1 MNRTP
6 LAWKNLT
13 HQPTRTVVSIGGIAF
28 AVLLMFMQLGFLG
41 AVGDTANNVY
51 ERLPCDMVV
60 RSSEYLHAYDPRS
73 IPMDIEQ
80 QLAVLPEIVAVQTL
94 DLSVTSWQN
103 PNTHEFRVV
112 AVMGVDIHDS
122 PLQLPEVTRQLPLLM
137 HPDHVLIDRTSSADL
152 GPANGRAFTAA
163 DVGRTT
169 AALGKSVRIAGTFEM
184 GTGLAANGQIV
195 TSREG
200 FLRIAPAA
208 DHDRVS
214 MLLVRSRPG
223 IDPAQTRQAVQI
235 ALAQMGGEA
244 AETEVLSVAEAMQ
257 RERWRWYAETP
268 IGIIFAMGV
277 ALAVIVGG
285 VICYMVLAADV
296 LAHLPEYATLKAMG
310 YSNRFLGKVLLSQ
323 ATMLAMIA
331 LPPSLL
337 AAIVLYTVTSYFAG
351 VPIHMTV
358 ERVALV
364 TLLSILMCSAAGLIA
379 LRKLSKAEPANL
391 F

>member
-13 HQPTRTVVSIGGIAF
+13 HQPARTIVSIGGIAF
-28 AVLLMFMQLGFLG
+28 AILLMFMQLGFLG

-51 ERLPCDMVV
+51 ERLRCDLVV
-60 RSSEYLHAYDPRS
+60 RSPEYLHAYDPRS
-73 IPMDIEQ
+73 IPRDIERQ
-80 QLAVLPEIVAVQTL
+80 IVGLPEIARVQTL

-103 PNTHEFRVV
+103 PNNHEFRVV
-112 AVMGVDIHDS
+112 AVMGVDLQDN
-122 PLQLPEVTRQLPLLM
+122 PLQLPEVTRQLPLLT

-152 GPANGRAFTAA
+152 GPLDGQSFTAA

-169 AALGKSVRIAGTFEM
+169 DALGKNIRIAGTFEM
-184 GTGLAANGQIV
+184 GTGLAANGQII
-195 TSREG
+195 TSREV
-200 FLRIAPAA
+200 FLRIAPNT
-208 DHDRVS
+208 DPQRVS

-223 IDPAQTRQAVQI
+223 IDSAQTRRAIQRT
-235 ALAQMGGEA
+235 LAQLGGEA
-244 AETEVLSVAEAMQ
+244 SEAKVLTVDQAMEL
-257 RERWRWYAETP
+257 ERKRWYLQTP
-268 IGIIFAMGV
+268 IGVIFGIGV
-277 ALAVIVGG
+277 VLAVIVGG

-296 LAHLPEYATLKAMG
+296 LAHLPEYATLKAIG

-331 LPPSLL
+331 LPPALLL
-337 AAIVLYTVTSYFAG
+337 AMGLYAVTSYFAG
-351 VPIHMTV
+351 VAIHMTV
-358 ERVALV
+358 QRVIFVA
-364 TLLSILMCSAAGLIA
+364 LLSILMCSAAGLIA

>member
-51 ERLPCDMVV
+51 DRLPCDLVV
-60 RSSEYLHAYDPRS
+60 RSPEYLHVYDPRS
-73 IPMDIEQ
+73 VPMDIKQ
-80 QLAVLPEIVAVQTL
+80 QLAVLPEIAAVQTL

-122 PLQLPEVTRQLPLLM
+122 PLQVPEVTRQLPLLM
-137 HPDHVLIDRTSSADL
+137 HPDHVLIDRTSGADL
-152 GPANGRAFTAA
+152 GPINGKSFTGA
-163 DVGRTT
+163 DIGRTT

-184 GTGLAANGQIV
+184 GTGLAANGQVV

-200 FLRIAPAA
+200 FLRIAPAT
-208 DHDRVS
+208 DPDRVS

-223 IDPAQTRQAVQI
+223 STTDQTRQAIQR
-235 ALAQMGGEA
+235 ALTQMGGEA
-244 AETEVLSVAEAMQ
+244 AETEVMSVDEAMK

-310 YSNRFLGKVLLSQ
+310 YSNRFLGQALLSQ
-323 ATMLAMIA
+323 AAMLATIA
-331 LPPSLL
+331 LPPALL

-351 VPIHMTV
+351 VPIRMTA
-358 ERVALV
+358 ERVASV
-364 TLLSILMCSAAGLIA
+364 ALLSILMCSAAGLIA